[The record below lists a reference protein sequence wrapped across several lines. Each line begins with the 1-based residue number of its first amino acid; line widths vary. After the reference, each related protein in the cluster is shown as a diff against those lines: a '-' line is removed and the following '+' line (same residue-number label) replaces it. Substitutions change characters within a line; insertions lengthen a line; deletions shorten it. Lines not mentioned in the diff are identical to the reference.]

1 MSENKDLFDKSIKI
15 TKTKTVRANLSGGDF
30 LNFHSI
36 TGCVVFDE
44 KISER
49 AYEEEL
55 LKIAIRR
62 LKEEIDRRRDG
73 GELFISA
80 DSL

>member
-1 MSENKDLFDKSIKI
+1 MSEDKDYAGERKKI
-15 TKTKTVRANLSGGDF
+15 TKTKTVRANLSGSDF
-30 LNFHSI
+30 LSFHNI
-36 TGCVVFDE
+36 AGCVVFPE

-62 LKEEIDRRRDG
+62 LKSEIDRRREG